1 MCPELII
8 VPCNYNKYSRDSEKI
23 MKIIS
28 EYDMNYSAMSL
39 DEAYLDLTDHLA
51 KRLRIDISSRTFPK
65 SLVIY

>member
-1 MCPELII
+1 
-8 VPCNYNKYSRDSEKI
+8 
-23 MKIIS
+23 
-28 EYDMNYSAMSL
+28 MNYSAMSL